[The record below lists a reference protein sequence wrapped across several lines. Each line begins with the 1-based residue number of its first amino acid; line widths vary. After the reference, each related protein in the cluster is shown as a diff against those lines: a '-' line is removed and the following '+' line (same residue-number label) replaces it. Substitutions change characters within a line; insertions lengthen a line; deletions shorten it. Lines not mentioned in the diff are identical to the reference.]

1 MPRKAGSRNRD
12 KVEFREKMRRHG
24 CDPEEF
30 LALVVNNK
38 VSCAICEGVSGRN
51 ECEICSGV
59 GYEHVKISDRVKAG
73 VRLLDSL
80 QPKLASQTIRLEKR
94 RVVVARLNHMSA
106 PEQVKIEEIISDDVN
121 AR

>member
-12 KVEFREKMRRHG
+12 KVEFREKMHRLG

-38 VSCAICEGVSGRN
+38 VSCEICEGVSGRN
-51 ECEICSGV
+51 ECEICSGA

-94 RVVVARLNHMSA
+94 RVMVARLNHMSA
-106 PEQVKIEEIISDDVN
+106 PEQVKIEGIISDDVN
-121 AR
+121 SR